1 MDGIDVP
8 LRSGQ
13 FHPGLHQF
21 IAVAEAV
28 TKIFCFWPGWGG
40 PPSRLDAISLP
51 KAPPE
56 RSVGRTV
63 PVLESAPSPRVPL
76 TPRRGTSFC
85 LLSRSYRSTRT
96 PATVFHPFW
105 LAGTRGKARTEGLA
119 AKSRREA
126 PTCGR
131 QAVAGNRGV
140 KTRDQQTSKK
150 WQFFIL
156 GIRHGYVKL
165 PILKIYD

>member
-28 TKIFCFWPGWGG
+28 TNIFCFWPGWVGS
-40 PPSRLDAISLP
+40 PSRLDAISLP

-76 TPRRGTSFC
+76 KPRRVTLFFC
-85 LLSRSYRSTRT
+85 LLSRSYRSAQT
-96 PATVFHPFW
+96 PATVFQPFW
-105 LAGTRGKARTEGLA
+105 LAGTRGKARADGLA
-119 AKSRREA
+119 AKRRREA

-131 QAVAGNRGV
+131 QAVAGNREV
-140 KTRDQQTSKK
+140 KTRDQQKVVIFHS
-150 WQFFIL
+150 WHSPWV
-156 GIRHGYVKL
+156 R
-165 PILKIYD
+165 